1 MHLSEYEGYVGIDIG
16 GQSIK
21 VGTVRDGELVTRDIE
36 TPPDYSQARA
46 QMLAAAN
53 ELVGGKPK
61 GLGIGTPGPID
72 WRTGFLHWTP
82 NIPWKNVSYPELGE
96 ALGCPV
102 YVDNDANVAGLA
114 EAVLGAG
121 KDYRVVAGFTL
132 GTGIGYFVVMDGH
145 IYHGKLDVE
154 GGHQVLNPEGPLCGC
169 GARGCLEAY
178 ASATAIEAR
187 TGKEPEDID
196 DPAFWAEIAGYLAW
210 GIVNVTTLVCPEVFV
225 LAGGMIKRGDTLFVP
240 LREKLAQM
248 LKILPPPPVK
258 PAELGHRA
266 GVYGAIVLAKRGH
279 KVE

>member
-1 MHLSEYEGYVGIDIG
+1 MSLTEYEGYVGIDIG

-21 VGTVRDGELVTRDIE
+21 IGAVRNGELVTRDIE
-36 TPPDYSQARA
+36 TPPDYADARA
-46 QMLAAAN
+46 QMLAAAT

-72 WRTGFLHWTP
+72 WRTGFLYWTP

-102 YVDNDANVAGLA
+102 HVDNDANVAGLA

-121 KDYRVVAGFTL
+121 KDYRIVAGFTL
-132 GTGIGYFVVMDGH
+132 GTGIGYFVVMDGL

-178 ASATAIEAR
+178 ASA
-187 TGKEPEDID
+187 
-196 DPAFWAEIAGYLAW
+196 FWAEIAGYLAW
-210 GIVNVTTLVCPEVFV
+210 GITNVTTLVCPEVFV
-225 LAGGMIKRGDTLFVP
+225 LAGGMIQRGETLFAP

-248 LKILPPPPVK
+248 LKIVPPPPVK

-279 KVE
+279 KAE